1 MPASTHL
8 RLDCA
13 AAVADYAAKQNLS
26 ISGAIHKL
34 LRTHPLINLGDI
46 Q

>member
-13 AAVADYAAKQNLS
+13 AAVVEYAVAQNLS